1 MYQKF
6 KFDLSGKANL
16 HKVAQGD
23 IENSD
28 IDSNFTFIDTS
39 NLTTS
44 SFHQRLT
51 MFEVLLL

>member
-23 IENSD
+23 IGNSD
-28 IDSNFTFIDTS
+28 IDSNFTFINTS

-44 SFHQRLT
+44 
-51 MFEVLLL
+51 MFPKIDNV